1 MVDWQTAIAG
11 GLLLTT
17 TGMGALFMP
26 TIAMAQTPEQA
37 SPAPAFDPA
46 APSTDLQVVYPPADH
61 TTGADRI
68 FFIGTG
74 DPNAAVLINGTA
86 MVEDR
91 SPWTIAP
98 RSPDGHFAPTLPLVM
113 GENVFTLTQGETSL
127 TLRITRVPTAPQ
139 PPEGLAFGADSL
151 TPAVDIARPV
161 GERICLSAIAPAG
174 AQVTATVGAD
184 TIPLLPQSPQAALP
198 PNYAVLTAQNAP
210 TPLIATPYTGC
221 WVPSIEGGLG
231 QPTYTLRQGGQ
242 TVTATA
248 PGAIEI
254 LPAVS
259 TTVATVTVESG
270 IARTGPSTSYS
281 RITPLPAG
289 TRAAVTAREGDWLR
303 LDYGGWIRAR
313 ETTLATAAP
322 PQSTIRSVRS
332 RVVEGWTEVLFP
344 LETPVPITV
353 DQRSGQF
360 TLTLH
365 NTTPQTDTIYVPPDA
380 AIAGLDWTPVLPD
393 QAQYR
398 FQLQSNQAW
407 GYKLRYDGTT
417 LVLSLRHPPTIQP
430 ERPLAG
436 ITILLDPGHG
446 SENDLG
452 ARGPNGYPEKDVNLV
467 VSKLLREALEARGA
481 TVILTREGDDDLFP
495 GDRVDIINAVEP
507 TLALSI
513 HYNALPDAGDALNT
527 AGIGT
532 FWYHAQAYDLA
543 VFLHD
548 YLVRELDRPAYG
560 VFWNNLAL
568 TRPTVAPAVLL
579 ELGFMIN
586 PFEFEWIVD
595 PAAQQALTETL
606 ADGIEAWVL
615 QAQ

>member
-1 MVDWQTAIAG
+1 V
-11 GLLLTT
+11 
-17 TGMGALFMP
+17 
-26 TIAMAQTPEQA
+26 
-37 SPAPAFDPA
+37 
-46 APSTDLQVVYPPADH
+46 PSTQ
-61 TTGADRI
+61 
-68 FFIGTG
+68 G
-74 DPNAAVLINGTA
+74 D
-86 MVEDR
+86 
-91 SPWTIAP
+91 
-98 RSPDGHFAPTLPLVM
+98 
-113 GENVFTLTQGETSL
+113 
-127 TLRITRVPTAPQ
+127 
-139 PPEGLAFGADSL
+139 
-151 TPAVDIARPV
+151 
-161 GERICLSAIAPAG
+161 
-174 AQVTATVGAD
+174 
-184 TIPLLPQSPQAALP
+184 
-198 PNYAVLTAQNAP
+198 
-210 TPLIATPYTGC
+210 
-221 WVPSIEGGLG
+221 LG
-231 QPTYTLRQGGQ
+231 QPTYALHQGGQ

-259 TTVATVTVESG
+259 TTVATVMVESG

-452 ARGPNGYPEKDVNLV
+452 ARGPNGYPRKGCQPGGVKAV
-467 VSKLLREALEARGA
+467 AGGPRGPG
-481 TVILTREGDDDLFP
+481 GD
-495 GDRVDIINAVEP
+495 GD
-507 TLALSI
+507 
-513 HYNALPDAGDALNT
+513 
-527 AGIGT
+527 
-532 FWYHAQAYDLA
+532 F
-543 VFLHD
+543 
-548 YLVRELDRPAYG
+548 
-560 VFWNNLAL
+560 
-568 TRPTVAPAVLL
+568 
-579 ELGFMIN
+579 
-586 PFEFEWIVD
+586 D
-595 PAAQQALTETL
+595 PRR
-606 ADGIEAWVL
+606 G
-615 QAQ
+615 